1 MRRDSQKAFE
11 TIFERYSKELY
22 AYSQQFT
29 KSAEEAEEIVHD
41 VFLCLWKNRQQLKSV
56 ESLRAPRQTRSP
68 CRLWLTR

>member
-29 KSAEEAEEIVHD
+29 KSAEEAEEKILEG
-41 VFLCLWKNRQQLKSV
+41 FLR
-56 ESLRAPRQTRSP
+56 
-68 CRLWLTR
+68 

>member
-29 KSAEEAEEIVHD
+29 KSAEEAADLVN
-41 VFLCLWKNRQQLKSV
+41 C
-56 ESLRAPRQTRSP
+56 
-68 CRLWLTR
+68 